1 MKESLTKLIKLQAI
15 DSQLMEIE
23 EQKGDLP
30 AEVEYRTR
38 ELENL
43 EQGSAQKSVRTEE
56 IEKES
61 LRLKG
66 SLEEARD
73 HLKRYQEQL
82 LLVSTN
88 RAYDALMAEIDTA
101 KKILDDGEFHLLELS
116 EEQQRLTDEIKADE
130 MQVGEKRTFLDTQ
143 KESLRATIAAT
154 EAEAQSLEA
163 ARAELINQ
171 IESRFLNAYE
181 RIRAARDGL
190 AVVSMA
196 RGACG
201 VCYNRIPPQKQV
213 EIKAM
218 DTIVTCES
226 CGVIMFWQAD

>member
-15 DSQLMEIE
+15 DSHLMEIE

-30 AEVEYRTR
+30 AEVEYLTR
-38 ELENL
+38 ELVNL
-43 EQGSAQKSVRTEE
+43 EEGTAQKSARIEE
-56 IEKES
+56 IETES
-61 LRLKG
+61 RRLAG
-66 SLEEARD
+66 SLEETRD

-116 EEQQRLTDEIKADE
+116 DERQRLTDEIKADE
-130 MQVGEKRTFLDTQ
+130 LQLGEKRTYLDAQ
-143 KESLRATIAAT
+143 KETLRKTVSAT
-154 EAEAQSLEA
+154 EAETKSLETE
-163 ARAELINQ
+163 RAEILAQ
-171 IESRFLNAYE
+171 IEPRFLNAYE

-190 AVVSMA
+190 AVVPMS

-201 VCYNRIPPQKQV
+201 VCYNRIPPQQQV

-218 DTIVTCES
+218 DQIVTCES
-226 CGVIMFWQAD
+226 CGVILFWRSD